1 MTDLNGDARSLLGMV
16 VEIVGRSGRSYREWL
31 EAGPCEPF
39 TGRSLLSAEDF
50 AYEFV
55 VHPDL
60 AVRVTGIRH
69 PITHEWVPFDPP
81 LTVRL
86 DRLADETRLWRDVMQ
101 DKWWSDP
108 NRAGTVLKPRTWDY
122 PIG

>member
-1 MTDLNGDARSLLGMV
+1 MNSDPRSLLGTV
-16 VEIVGRSGRSYREWL
+16 VEVVGRSGRNYREWL

-39 TGRSLLSAEDF
+39 TGQSLLTDGDF
-50 AYEFV
+50 AHEFV
-55 VHPDL
+55 VHSDL
-60 AVRVTGIRH
+60 AVRVTSIRH